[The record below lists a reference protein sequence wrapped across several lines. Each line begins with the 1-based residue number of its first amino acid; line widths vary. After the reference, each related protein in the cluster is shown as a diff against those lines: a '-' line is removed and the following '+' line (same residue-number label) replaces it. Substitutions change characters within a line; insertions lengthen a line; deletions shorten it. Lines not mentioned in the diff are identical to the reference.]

1 MFDLGVISVAVQ
13 LLLILVLMALFSGR
27 RHLRSHR
34 RRYDNDGQ
42 HRPDPARPASRP
54 SEAGAGPRTQPP
66 PPRDGLRSDDL
77 LPACFADTCADWA
90 PRGGSR
96 TAAAAARTDP
106 RVEAIDLD
114 PPLHCSA
121 LDLPFEDGVAVR
133 RRRSADA
140 VSSLSCTIGRPVHM
154 HA

>member
-27 RHLRSHR
+27 RHLRSR
-34 RRYDNDGQ
+34 RQRYDNDGQ

-54 SEAGAGPRTQPP
+54 SEAGAGPRTQP

-114 PPLHCSA
+114 PPQHCSA
-121 LDLPFEDGVAVR
+121 LDLPFEDGVALR

>member
-27 RHLRSHR
+27 RHLRSRR

-77 LPACFADTCADWA
+77 LPPGFADTCADWTPLA
-90 PRGGSR
+90 AQPVERARGP
-96 TAAAAARTDP
+96 AADP
-106 RVEAIDLD
+106 ASDRIDLD
-114 PPLHCSA
+114 APLRCTA
-121 LDLPFEDGVAVR
+121 LERPFDEADRAHARVR
-133 RRRSADA
+133 P
-140 VSSLSCTIGRPVHM
+140 VLSCTIGRQVHM